1 MRLSLGVQTTKEIQ
15 IELKQG
21 KLASSEAAT
30 WNFDCTHNNDL
41 VDYFKTLFEGTLNL
55 ELADLDLY
63 SSVDIS

>member
-1 MRLSLGVQTTKEIQ
+1 MRLSLGIQTTKEIQ

-21 KLASSEAAT
+21 KMASSEAAT
-30 WNFDCTHNNDL
+30 WSFDCTHNNDL
-41 VDYFKTLFEGTLNL
+41 VGYFKTLFEGTLNL